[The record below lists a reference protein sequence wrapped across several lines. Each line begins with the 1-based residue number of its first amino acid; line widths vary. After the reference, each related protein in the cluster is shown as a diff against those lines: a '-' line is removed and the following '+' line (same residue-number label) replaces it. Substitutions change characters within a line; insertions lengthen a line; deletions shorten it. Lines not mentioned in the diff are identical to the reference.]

1 MVSYKGFDTKYI
13 TMQCV
18 NAMPHK
24 INVGDFVKINEN
36 GNVFLAEAGE
46 AFIGIVVGINDNY
59 YTVQTSG
66 YCEVRFAG
74 ETLPM
79 YARLTLNQRGI
90 VQVGTGTDAPLR
102 KVLWVDRSDN
112 RAGVI
117 L

>member
-18 NAMPHK
+18 NAVPEK
-24 INVGDFVKINEN
+24 IKVGDFVKVDEN
-36 GNVFLAEAGE
+36 GDALLADIGK
-46 AFIGIVVGINDNY
+46 AFIGIVVGVNDNY

-79 YARLTLNQRGI
+79 YARLTVNQRGI

-102 KVLWVDRSDN
+102 KVLWVDRVEN
-112 RAGVI
+112 HAGII

>member
-18 NAMPHK
+18 NAKPDNIK
-24 INVGDFVKINEN
+24 VGDFVKVNEN
-36 GNVFLAEAGE
+36 GDVFLADIGK

-59 YTVQTSG
+59 YTVQISG

-79 YARLTLNQRGI
+79 YARLTVNQRGI

-102 KVLWVDRSDN
+102 KVVWVDRVEN
-112 RAGVI
+112 HAGVI

>member
-18 NAMPHK
+18 NAKPDNIK
-24 INVGDFVKINEN
+24 VGDFVKVNEN
-36 GNVFLAEAGE
+36 GDVFLADVGE

-66 YCEVRFAG
+66 YCEVRFAA

-79 YARLTLNQRGI
+79 YARL
-90 VQVGTGTDAPLR
+90 
-102 KVLWVDRSDN
+102 
-112 RAGVI
+112 I
-117 L
+117 LKPKRNCPGWYRYGRTTSQSGLG

>member
-1 MVSYKGFDTKYI
+1 METYKFKDIDFLI
-13 TMQCV
+13 TTDKK
-18 NAMPHK
+18 K
-24 INVGDFVKINEN
+24 IVPFVKINEN
-36 GNVFLAEAGE
+36 GNVFLADIGK

-79 YARLTLNQRGI
+79 YARLTVNQRGI